1 MPGVQ
6 TLSNEIIKDAQSETQ
21 DVPNI
26 YQRINAVQR
35 AIGYIQKDRSV
46 STGGGSYKAVSH
58 DAVIALLRP
67 HLIDHGIVVTTALA
81 EQSEFDLPLEG
92 SKQRLFRA
100 EFYVC
105 FINIDNPKDQVVV
118 TLPSHALDSGD
129 KAPGKA
135 ISYATKYALL
145 KTFALETGEDE
156 ESRYQTGDYDFSAAL
171 DLAESS
177 DREGARAAIT
187 EARAMALKLKDSS
200 AAKAI
205 AEVHKRLATKFS
217 GEK

>member
-1 MPGVQ
+1 M
-6 TLSNEIIKDAQSETQ
+6 SNEIIKDAQSATQ
-21 DVPNI
+21 AVPNI

-58 DAVIALLRP
+58 DAVIAMLRP
-67 HLIDHGIVVTTALA
+67 HLIDQGIVVTTSLA
-81 EQSEFDLPLEG
+81 NVPAFDLPLEG

-100 EFYVC
+100 DFVVSL
-105 FINIDNPKDQVVV
+105 INIDKPQELVIV
-118 TLPSHALDSGD
+118 TLPAHALDNGD

-205 AEVHKRLATKFS
+205 AEVQKRLAAKFA

>member
-1 MPGVQ
+1 M
-6 TLSNEIIKDAQSETQ
+6 SNEIIKDAQSATQ
-21 DVPNI
+21 AVPNI

-58 DAVIALLRP
+58 DAVIAMLRP
-67 HLIDHGIVVTTALA
+67 HLIDQGIVVTTSLA
-81 EQSEFDLPLEG
+81 NVPAFDLPLEG

-100 EFYVC
+100 DFVVSL
-105 FINIDNPKDQVVV
+105 INIDKPQELVIV
-118 TLPSHALDSGD
+118 TLPAHALDNGD

-177 DREGARAAIT
+177 DRDGARAAIT

-205 AEVHKRLATKFS
+205 AEVQKRLAAKFA

>member
-1 MPGVQ
+1 M
-6 TLSNEIIKDAQSETQ
+6 SNEVIKDAQSATQ

-67 HLIDHGIVVTTALA
+67 HLIEHGIVVTTSLFGD
-81 EQSEFDLPLEG
+81 QEFDLPLEG

-100 EFYVC
+100 EFRVS
-105 FINIDNPKDQVVV
+105 FINVDEPADRFVVIV
-118 TLPSHALDSGD
+118 PAHALDNGD

-156 ESRYQTGDYDFSAAL
+156 ESRYQTGDYDFAAAL
-171 DLAESS
+171 NLAESS

-205 AEVHKRLATKFS
+205 AEVQKRLAAKFA